1 MNDPISIND
10 NFDSEIVYDPPSE
23 WWVAIIGD
31 TLVWARL
38 DILESGI
45 AEIFDSSGE
54 RPRYDDEQHARM
66 ALLDAE
72 FRAFEGLDEEDAAIM
87 GFDLESVEHPHSNDD
102 EELLSLMV
110 QKLARIQ

>member
-1 MNDPISIND
+1 MNEERDEGEDITTN
-10 NFDSEIVYDPPSE
+10 EGE
-23 WWVAIIGD
+23 WWVAIVGD

-38 DILESGI
+38 SVLESGI

-72 FRAFEGLDEEDAAIM
+72 FRAFDGLDEEDAAIM
-87 GFDLESVEHPHSNDD
+87 GFDLESVEPPHSNDNDD

>member
-1 MNDPISIND
+1 MNMDDELDES
-10 NFDSEIVYDPPSE
+10 SESVGE
-23 WWVAIIGD
+23 WWVAVIGD

-38 DILESGI
+38 NVLESGI

-72 FRAFEGLDEEDAAIM
+72 FRAFDGLDEEDAAIM
-87 GFDLESVEHPHSNDD
+87 GFDLESVEPPHSNDD
-102 EELLSLMV
+102 EELLSVMV

>member
-1 MNDPISIND
+1 MTNDEDIDDTFAPA
-10 NFDSEIVYDPPSE
+10 PE
-23 WWVAIIGD
+23 WWVAVVGD

-38 DILESGI
+38 SMLESGI

-72 FRAFEGLDEEDAAIM
+72 FRCFDGLDEEDAAIM
-87 GFDLESVEHPHSNDD
+87 GFDLESVEPPHSNDE